1 MIELLAM
8 GYVGLSGHTV
18 RIARSVAV
26 ARMLSTET
34 VKPGGQNLKACS
46 PHWGLNPGPS
56 VYKTDALPL
65 SYRGSCSVWFNAR
78 GLLPARSVWA
88 QRRPKQ
94 QTASC
99 NLF

>member
-65 SYRGSCSVWFNAR
+65 SYKG
-78 GLLPARSVWA
+78 PAF
-88 QRRPKQ
+88 KI
-94 QTASC
+94 
-99 NLF
+99 

>member
-65 SYRGSCSVWFNAR
+65 SFR
-78 GLLPARSVWA
+78 GLKLAKFEKDIRMTYKIMDAVI
-88 QRRPKQ
+88 
-94 QTASC
+94 
-99 NLF
+99 